1 MKKIL
6 LLVQLVICFNAF
18 SQSSLDSLVT
28 TNKMWSQ
35 VHRYPYGLP
44 PPQNGCA
51 AESNYIK
58 FAEDTLINDYHY
70 KKIFQSKDSL
80 GLYWVDIGFIREQ
93 DNKVYAINNEG
104 DYERLLYDFNVEV
117 NDTLFILPFHISDSM
132 PAFAR
137 FGKVH
142 KIDSIDILSGR
153 KKRIEFDVAGGD
165 TWIEGI
171 GSINGITN
179 SFWDP
184 DGAKYD
190 LLCCWDNGMLQ
201 YSNSDFE
208 ECFILENNCTSS
220 LAPIPKKDLLSIFP
234 NPFSDKVTFM
244 FDEPIQNNRI
254 DIKVFDLNGKI
265 VFSSNLTEHTTID
278 FSTLNSGMYFYSYI
292 SIIKNLRGY
301 GKLVKQ

>member
-1 MKKIL
+1 MKKVL
-6 LLVQLVICFNAF
+6 LIAQLVFCFNAF
-18 SQSSLDSLVT
+18 SQSSNDSIVT

-58 FAEDTLINDYHY
+58 FAEDTLINDYRY

-80 GLYWVDIGFIREQ
+80 GLNWVDIGFVREQ

-190 LLCCWDNGMLQ
+190 LLCCWDNGILQ

-220 LAPIPKKDLLSIFP
+220 QTEISSENLLTIYP
-234 NPFSDKVTFM
+234 NPFKNRVTFK
-244 FDEPIQNNRI
+244 FGQPLQNHRL

-265 VFSSNLTEHTTID
+265 VYTACIAENTMID
-278 FSTLNSGMYFYSYI
+278 LSKLNSGMYFYSYT
-292 SIIKNLRGY
+292 SIIKNLCGY
-301 GKLVKQ
+301 GKLLKQ

>member
-1 MKKIL
+1 MKRIIL
-6 LLVQLVICFNAF
+6 VLQLIICFNAF

-58 FAEDTLINDYHY
+58 FAEDTLINDYRY

-80 GLYWVDIGFIREQ
+80 GLNWVNIGFIREQ
-93 DNKVYAINNEG
+93 DNKVYAINKNFDSEK
-104 DYERLLYDFNVEV
+104 LLYDFNAKV
-117 NDTLFILPFHISDSM
+117 NDTVFIQPFFSLYTNF
-132 PAFAR
+132 P
-137 FGKVH
+137 GKVI

-153 KKRIEFDVAGGD
+153 KKRIVFEYNNDI
-165 TWIEGI
+165 WIQGI
-171 GSINGITN
+171 GSIYGVMN

-190 LLCCWDNGMLQ
+190 LLCCWDNGIMQ
-201 YSNSDFE
+201 YSNPDFE

-234 NPFSDKVTFM
+234 NPFINKVTFR
-244 FDEPIQNNRI
+244 FNEPIQNNRI

-278 FSTLNSGMYFYSYI
+278 FSTLNSGMYFYSFT
-292 SIIKNLRGY
+292 SSIKNLRGY